1 MLKSV
6 VITILL
12 ISGSFML
19 TSRYIGY
26 AGAGKEYFKKVTQE
40 RKSLRSG
47 SGYYVPYRGGSGS
60 FRSGK

>member
-1 MLKSV
+1 MLRSMI
-6 VITILL
+6 ITVLL
-12 ISGSFML
+12 ISSSFLL

-26 AGAGKEYFKKVTQE
+26 SGAGKEYFKKVTQE

-47 SGYYVPYRGGSGS
+47 SGYYSPYHGGSGS